1 MHRPVVLRLPTT
13 DTEADV
19 LARLRTA
26 RGFIFDMDGTLVL
39 GDRLNK
45 DIKPLP
51 GAVDLIRLLRERD
64 VAVVLLTNGTGRPPE
79 AYLEK
84 MRGIGFALPEASIIT
99 PSSVA
104 ADHFRKRKLTR
115 VMVLGGEGVWRP
127 IEQAGLTVVRPL
139 ESNDADAV
147 YIGWHRDF
155 TMDELDSACNA
166 VWKGAKVF
174 AASLS
179 PFFATANGKSPG
191 TSRAIAAAITSITRT
206 RAKVL
211 GKPSLEALR
220 FACKRLGVPSMD
232 IAIVGDDPELEV
244 PMAHRGGS
252 LAIAVRSGV
261 GDANSFAGVP
271 REQRPHLTVSHV
283 GELLRQLQS
292 EY

>member
-13 DTEADV
+13 DTEADT

-45 DIKPLP
+45 EIRALP
-51 GAVDLIRLLRERD
+51 GAVDLIQLLRERD
-64 VAVVLLTNGTGRPPE
+64 LPFVLLTNGTGRPPQ
-79 AYLEK
+79 AYIEK
-84 MRGIGFALPEASIIT
+84 MRSIGFALPDASIIT

-104 ADHFRKRKLTR
+104 ADHFLKRKLTR

-127 IEQAGLTVVRPL
+127 IKEAGLTVVSPL
-139 ESNDADAV
+139 ESNEADAV
-147 YIGWHRDF
+147 YIGWHREF
-155 TMDELDSACNA
+155 TMDELDSACDA

-179 PFFATANGKSPG
+179 PFFATASGKTPG
-191 TSRAIAAAITSITRT
+191 TSRAIAAAITSITRA

-220 FACKRLGVPSMD
+220 FACRRLGVPSMD
-232 IAIVGDDPELEV
+232 IAVVGDDPELEV

-252 LAIAVRSGV
+252 LAIAVKSGV
-261 GDANSFAGVP
+261 GDARAFASVS

-283 GELLRQLQS
+283 GELLRELQTD
-292 EY
+292 